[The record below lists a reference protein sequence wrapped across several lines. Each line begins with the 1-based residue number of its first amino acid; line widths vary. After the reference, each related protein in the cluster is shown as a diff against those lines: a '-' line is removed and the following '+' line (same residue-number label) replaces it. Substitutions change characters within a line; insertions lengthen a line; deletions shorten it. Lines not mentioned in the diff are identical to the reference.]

1 MRRHQILHCRTA
13 KIILQHA
20 GELHAVVLNRP
31 AMGPTC
37 TARCTMSNFTGVA
50 TEPRALVQDL
60 WWSTKEVDCS
70 AAVGHCMQMVWHSPL
85 AAMEVDPIAGSH
97 KKRKKKNSSKLH
109 CTARCTS
116 PCVVGELYV
125 RGSIGLPCSSNQRS
139 VGVARWTAMK
149 RSPPSHHW
157 NQWSRWGWG
166 SRGSVGVTRRIW
178 EDSRQIWGTRMSV
191 AAARCRVGSMGFG
204 RRSDSGCRRA
214 GSHEDWLRRCSANH
228 G

>member
-1 MRRHQILHCRTA
+1 MFPPTKCLGELHNLMRRHQILHCRTA

-97 KKRKKKNSSKLH
+97 KKRKKKTRLN
-109 CTARCTS
+109 CTARRGALHLVSSVNYTCVAPSAS
-116 PCVVGELYV
+116 PAQATKGPWVWLD
-125 RGSIGLPCSSNQRS
+125 GLQ
-139 VGVARWTAMK
+139 
-149 RSPPSHHW
+149 
-157 NQWSRWGWG
+157 
-166 SRGSVGVTRRIW
+166 
-178 EDSRQIWGTRMSV
+178 
-191 AAARCRVGSMGFG
+191 
-204 RRSDSGCRRA
+204 
-214 GSHEDWLRRCSANH
+214 
-228 G
+228 